1 MKIAAIKKAVESF
14 SVEQLASAEEAL
26 LNGENLSI
34 EIGGD
39 DEGEQLTHIIAAKE
53 IKMEVEKGVDSKTAL
68 RNYTQRVR
76 NSIS

>member
-26 LNGENLSI
+26 LNGEILSI

>member
-26 LNGENLSI
+26 LNGEILSI

-53 IKMEVEKGVDSKTAL
+53 IKMEVEKGGDSKTAL